1 MRAGISISIK
11 EDENF
16 TRFLT
21 KNANLGNDVIKV
33 VKEHGA
39 NMHQLAQQY
48 APVDTGFLKRH
59 IKLDNK
65 FHEMTYLAVVSGNAE
80 YDPYQE
86 YGTRYQPGTPHL
98 RPALYNTEDKFIEDM
113 DRLVRGNT

>member
-48 APVDTGFLKRH
+48 APVDTGF
-59 IKLDNK
+59 
-65 FHEMTYLAVVSGNAE
+65 
-80 YDPYQE
+80 
-86 YGTRYQPGTPHL
+86 
-98 RPALYNTEDKFIEDM
+98 
-113 DRLVRGNT
+113 